1 MSLLWSI
8 LGRPWVNYSQSHV
21 DLSRSKVKLSLS
33 GVNFGQLQ
41 LHLGQSLVDIEVP
54 SHKQAAPTISRL
66 PPPVGNC
73 WELPGNV
80 SGIVRKCRD
89 VENIP
94 KIQFFEILFK
104 HRHVTPR
111 WKSFGL
117 SIDKEM
123 TILGHFD
130 LLGPKNGPKR
140 VNMDWKYNFLKFC
153 SNIGMWPLVGNGL
166 ASRSWIK
173 WFWAILTYL
182 GRFFSFFR
190 SLSQAAPTIPD
201 IYRPSG
207 IVGKC
212 REMSGNE
219 EIVFRLFSQ

>member
-1 MSLLWSI
+1 MLTQQKMECKLWIFYRTTALQKKRLRIYVLLMNTYKSIHKWS
-8 LGRPWVNYSQSHV
+8 YSGDPHDSIYIGP
-21 DLSRSKVKLSLS
+21 LPR
-33 GVNFGQLQ
+33 
-41 LHLGQSLVDIEVP
+41 
-54 SHKQAAPTISRL
+54 AAPTFPDGSR
-66 PPPVGNC
+66 PSGNVGNC
-73 WELPGNV
+73 RETCRELSGNV
-80 SGIVRKCRD
+80 GKCRD
-89 VENIP
+89 IENIQ
-94 KIQFFEILFK
+94 KIPFSEILFK

-117 SIDKEM
+117 SIKEM

-130 LLGPKNGPKR
+130 LLGPKNEPKR

-201 IYRPSG
+201 IYRPY
-207 IVGKC
+207 
-212 REMSGNE
+212 
-219 EIVFRLFSQ
+219 FL